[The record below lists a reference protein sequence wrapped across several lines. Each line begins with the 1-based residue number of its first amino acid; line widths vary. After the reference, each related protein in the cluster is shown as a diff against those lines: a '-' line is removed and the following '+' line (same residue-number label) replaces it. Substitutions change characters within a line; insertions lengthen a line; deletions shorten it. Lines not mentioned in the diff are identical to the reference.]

1 MFTLSLAAVDILREQ
16 LGLESS
22 TYPFE
27 IPYNGVTYEERSL
40 IRAAVLDDLERRGL
54 AHRGKPVQEVES
66 ALTTMARPDASL
78 ALVCLAGGEEIRVLV
93 AGTASRAVR
102 LRQIGQHLEIDQAD
116 GVVRGMIDLLPDEKP
131 GPGQSVTFTAGEP
144 NDQARAFLSRP
155 RHRFGQ
161 LSLSTGT
168 GTRKTWPMELTWF
181 DTDAGRYISYTRDN
195 WITYTPANRTRIATM
210 LSPLVSGSSG

>member
-40 IRAAVLDDLERRGL
+40 IRAAVLEDLEQRGL
-54 AHRGKPVQEVES
+54 AHRGQLAPEVES
-66 ALTTMARPDASL
+66 ALKTMARSDASL
-78 ALVCLAGGEEIRVLV
+78 ALVCIAGGEEIRVLV
-93 AGTASRAVR
+93 AGTASRAIR
-102 LRQIGQHLEIDQAD
+102 LRQNGQLLAIDRAD
-116 GVVRGMIDLLPDEKP
+116 GVVGGMIDLLPDEKA

-144 NDQARAFLSRP
+144 CDQASAFLSRP

-161 LSLSTGT
+161 LSLATGT
-168 GTRKTWPMELTWF
+168 GARKTWPMELTWF
-181 DTDAGRYISYTRDN
+181 DTDAGRYISYARDN
-195 WITYTPANRTRIATM
+195 WITYTPATRTRIANM
-210 LSPLVSGSSG
+210 LAPLVA